1 MLPGPPSECRAMI
14 KTGLLPYLKKLS
26 GLEIRSHNI
35 RIFGMGES
43 SVEDKL
49 RGLMTELN
57 NPTLAPYAKEGEV
70 LLRVTAKA
78 ASDEEADAMMQP
90 VIEKVKET
98 IGDFI
103 YGIDTDSLEET
114 VSSLLREKGMTMSTA
129 ESCTGGLVAKRMTD
143 ISGASQVFL
152 GGAVTYSNSAKACIL
167 GVSEESLEKYGA
179 VSEQVAIEMAKGAKD
194 KFGTDIAVSLTGV
207 AGPDSDDRGNPVGL
221 VYIGLACGDD
231 AICRK
236 VFCGSPRS
244 RCRTMAANYALDT
257 VRRYLLK
264 IPMEDKFM

>member
-1 MLPGPPSECRAMI
+1 MPVALR
-14 KTGLLPYLKKLS
+14 LL
-26 GLEIRSHNI
+26 
-35 RIFGMGES
+35 
-43 SVEDKL
+43 
-49 RGLMTELN
+49 
-57 NPTLAPYAKEGEV
+57 
-70 LLRVTAKA
+70 
-78 ASDEEADAMMQP
+78 
-90 VIEKVKET
+90 
-98 IGDFI
+98 GDFI